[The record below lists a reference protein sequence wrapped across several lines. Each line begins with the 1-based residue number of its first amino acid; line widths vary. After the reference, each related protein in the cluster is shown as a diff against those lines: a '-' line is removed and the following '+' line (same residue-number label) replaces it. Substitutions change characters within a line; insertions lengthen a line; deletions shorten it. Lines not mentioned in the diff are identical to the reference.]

1 MAGICGHKILRWLRP
16 TPDRLVLAVLA
27 LEGFLVLSER
37 FQWFAFN
44 QHKGW
49 TVLIA
54 VASVGVFFLLMFLWF
69 FAAVLFRL
77 RFQYRL
83 RSLLLLAVVVAIPC
97 SWLAVE
103 REHARKQRGAVE
115 EITRAGGSVT
125 YDYELDPSGN
135 RIPHATPPYPP
146 WLRKLIGDDMLVSV
160 TRADLA
166 PLEYL
171 HRSISSKGDLTS
183 VADLLAGRTRRLG
196 EMAGPHEL
204 EFAESN
210 VDDAWLE
217 HLKALPDLESVRLRG
232 VHVSAAGVVRLR
244 GLTRIQTLDL
254 SGTKARGA
262 ELGELKALAA
272 LRSLDLSDTGVT
284 DAGIQG
290 IEGLTQL
297 RELNLGDTAVGD
309 AGLDRLKGLE
319 QLQLLVLY
327 GTKVT
332 DEGVSRLQRALP
344 KCEIQ
349 R

>member
-1 MAGICGHKILRWLRP
+1 MTHCHSGSGFGYNVRMAGICGHKILRWLRP

-196 EMAGPHEL
+196 EMAGPHSWSSPR
-204 EFAESN
+204 ATWTTPGWSTSRRTRPRIGS
-210 VDDAWLE
+210 APWC
-217 HLKALPDLESVRLRG
+217 ARRRRRG
-232 VHVSAAGVVRLR
+232 RASR

-254 SGTKARGA
+254 SGTKASGA
-262 ELGELKALAA
+262 ELG
-272 LRSLDLSDTGVT
+272 
-284 DAGIQG
+284 
-290 IEGLTQL
+290 
-297 RELNLGDTAVGD
+297 N
-309 AGLDRLKGLE
+309 
-319 QLQLLVLY
+319 
-327 GTKVT
+327 
-332 DEGVSRLQRALP
+332 
-344 KCEIQ
+344 
-349 R
+349 